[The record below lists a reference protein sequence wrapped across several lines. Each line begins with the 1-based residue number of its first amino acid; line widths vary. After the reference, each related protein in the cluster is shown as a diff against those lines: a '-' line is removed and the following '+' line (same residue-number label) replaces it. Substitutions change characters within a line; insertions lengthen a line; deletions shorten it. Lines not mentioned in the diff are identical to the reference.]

1 MFRALVNRR
10 PVGDFPQPIALPSD
24 SHPHVAMH
32 AEGMDDGPIL
42 ICYDGSASAERA
54 IAAAGRLLGR
64 RTAVVLDVGPLQEV
78 AEAYA
83 AMGSGAAG
91 LDRLTLDTAAAR
103 AEAGAELARA
113 AGFHAQ
119 GRAQVEA
126 PTWLG
131 VVEVADEIGAA
142 AIVIGSRGLSGIR
155 EFLEGSLSHQVATHA
170 GRPALIV
177 PPPH

>member
-1 MFRALVNRR
+1 
-10 PVGDFPQPIALPSD
+10 
-24 SHPHVAMH
+24 MH
-32 AEGMDDGPIL
+32 AEAMDDGPIL
-42 ICYDGSASAERA
+42 ICYDGSASAELA
-54 IAAAGRLLGR
+54 IAAAGRLFGQR
-64 RTAVVLDVGPLQEV
+64 RAVVLDVAPLQEV

-83 AMGSGAAG
+83 AMGSDAAA
-91 LDRLTLDTAAAR
+91 LDRLTLQTAAAR

-142 AIVIGSRGLSGIR
+142 AIVIGSRGLSGMR
-155 EFLEGSLSHQVATHA
+155 ALLEGSVSHQVATHA
-170 GRPALIV
+170 GRPVLIV

>member
-1 MFRALVNRR
+1 
-10 PVGDFPQPIALPSD
+10 
-24 SHPHVAMH
+24 MH
-32 AEGMDDGPIL
+32 AEAMDDGPIL

-54 IAAAGRLLGR
+54 IATAGRLFGR
-64 RTAVVLDVGPLQEV
+64 RNAVVLDVAPLQEV

-83 AMGSGAAG
+83 ALGSDAAA
-91 LDRLTLDTAAAR
+91 LDRLTLDAAAAR

-113 AGFHAQ
+113 AGFRAR
-119 GRAQVEA
+119 GRAELEA

-131 VVEVADEIGAA
+131 VSEVADEIGAA

-170 GRPALIV
+170 GRPVLIV